1 MFKHLLVPTDGSD
14 LSVAAIQMAVA
25 LAKEHQAA
33 VTAVHVMPEFHV
45 LTYESEMLGD
55 SKERFIQ
62 VVRQHAEAYLATV
75 SVAAAEAGVAC
86 ETVAVTHDRP
96 YEAIINIAAQRGC
109 DLVVMASHGRSGV
122 RGLLI
127 GSETQKVLTHCSI
140 PVLVVRTVRTVQ
152 TSTAPQPHSEE
163 TAGATKDASSQSS
176 IRPFVSL

>member
-1 MFKHLLVPTDGSD
+1 MFKHLLVPTDGSE

-45 LTYESEMLGD
+45 LTYEAEMLGD
-55 SKERFIQ
+55 TKERFIQ
-62 VVRQHAEAYLATV
+62 VVRQHADAYLATV
-75 SVAAAEAGVAC
+75 TAAAAEAGVPC
-86 ETVAVTHDRP
+86 ETVAATHDRP
-96 YEAIINIAAQRGC
+96 YEAIINVAAQRGC

-140 PVLVVRTVRTVQ
+140 PVLVVRAVRA
-152 TSTAPQPHSEE
+152 SAAARPHSEA
-163 TAGATKDASSQSS
+163 AGATKNASSQSS
-176 IRPFVSL
+176 IQPFVSL

>member
-45 LTYESEMLGD
+45 LTYEAEMLGD
-55 SKERFIQ
+55 TKERFIQ
-62 VVRQHAEAYLATV
+62 VVRQHADAYLATV
-75 SVAAAEAGVAC
+75 TAAAAEAGVPC

-96 YEAIINIAAQRGC
+96 YEAIINVAAQRGC

-140 PVLVVRTVRTVQ
+140 PVLVVRAVRA
-152 TSTAPQPHSEE
+152 SAAARPHSEA
-163 TAGATKDASSQSS
+163 AGATKNASSQSS
-176 IRPFVSL
+176 IQPFVSL